1 MKGIPGRVTKA
12 LPSQAK
18 LDCADNTGA
27 KVVQLI
33 TVLNKGGVARDIL
46 PQVLVI

>member
-1 MKGIPGRVTKA
+1 MKGISSKVTKA
-12 LPSQAK
+12 LPTQAK

-33 TVLNKGGVARDIL
+33 NVLKKGGVAGR
-46 PQVLVI
+46 